1 MYNVLI
7 ADDDVDAWFQV
18 NALLRRHFLKASFV
32 TNLAAAK
39 QYVEQK
45 IPSLLFFDKQLQD
58 NSTLDFI
65 KYVRSKFP
73 EIKIIMINAHGEG
86 SPGFRS
92 RADLVL
98 SKPLIPEIV
107 ERAIVNLLSPGKQ
120 SFRPSFVH

>member
-7 ADDDVDAWFQV
+7 ADDDVDSWFQV
-18 NALLRRHFLKASFV
+18 NAMLRRHLLKASFV
-32 TNLAAAK
+32 TNLSAAK
-39 QYVEQK
+39 QFVEQR

-58 NSTLDFI
+58 NSTMDFI

-73 EIKIIMINAHGEG
+73 QIKIIMINAHGDG

-92 RADLVL
+92 RADLVI

-107 ERAIVNLLSPGKQ
+107 ERAILNLLSPDQQ
-120 SFRPSFVH
+120 SYQPAFIY